1 MIIVAK
7 LIMPDFEQGLE
18 MKALE
23 WEISQ
28 AASEGLEHGRPKLR
42 DIRFRFY
49 DSKLMPY
56 FFDWAKSSNSKRSGK
71 IEYISSDM
79 GKVEYSFS
87 FEDAVCSA
95 CNLHYN
101 RNEALAL
108 CCDVSLSVGLQK
120 QDLVK
125 GKGEKARQAVAA
137 PIEKVQ
143 ENAEPKV
150 IKQYITDSNDNENA
164 QYKMGDHIYVVVESQ
179 NMIGEE
185 IDLKIPDKKV
195 DFLYQGKRLEDDTL
209 KSYAITSDTEKIPL
223 QVIPEDY
230 KDL

>member
-28 AASEGLEHGRPKLR
+28 AANEGLEHGRPKLR

-79 GKVEYSFS
+79 GKVSTASVSKMPYALSAIYILLRTKSFPC
-87 FEDAVCSA
+87 FV
-95 CNLHYN
+95 
-101 RNEALAL
+101 R
-108 CCDVSLSVGLQK
+108 
-120 QDLVK
+120 
-125 GKGEKARQAVAA
+125 
-137 PIEKVQ
+137 
-143 ENAEPKV
+143 
-150 IKQYITDSNDNENA
+150 
-164 QYKMGDHIYVVVESQ
+164 
-179 NMIGEE
+179 
-185 IDLKIPDKKV
+185 
-195 DFLYQGKRLEDDTL
+195 
-209 KSYAITSDTEKIPL
+209 
-223 QVIPEDY
+223 
-230 KDL
+230 